1 MRLCQIGLFTSAEF
15 ITIFIIGIS
24 DSPKNWNDEI
34 FVNQYIGGFHNN
46 NEKSEQNYKEKQTNK
61 CTRFSLFLVVTNST
75 ACITHSDD
83 EKLNY
88 IIIETHIHIFI
99 FFFLVFYKLSSIYLF
114 TSTNKIQHTQ

>member
-1 MRLCQIGLFTSAEF
+1 MKSQNR
-15 ITIFIIGIS
+15 TIK
-24 DSPKNWNDEI
+24 KNKQKN
-34 FVNQYIGGFHNN
+34 VQGFH
-46 NEKSEQNYKEKQTNK
+46 S
-61 CTRFSLFLVVTNST
+61 FFVVTNST